1 MKNNNQLD
9 LTKNNSNGVE
19 LEENEKK
26 VLEVFMKETDTWGE
40 VCLNVKGIV
49 SRTLLEEKEVRSC
62 CRKLTQYKLIEYMR
76 GLMDDDGKVAG
87 AGYCITGDGKKHM
100 FPCQKCGEEA
110 HYSWHENKKGEW
122 ISSIFPEEVDKY
134 FQLCEEHYQELK
146 K

>member
-1 MKNNNQLD
+1 MKEEKLE
-9 LTKNNSNGVE
+9 LT
-19 LEENEKK
+19 ENEKK
-26 VLEVFMKETDTWGE
+26 VLEVFMEVTDTWGE
-40 VCLNVKGIV
+40 VCLNVKGII
-49 SRTLLEEKEVRSC
+49 SRTSLEEKEVRNC
-62 CRKLTQYKLIEYMR
+62 CRKLNQYKLIEYLR

-87 AGYCITGDGKKHM
+87 AGYCITGEGKKYM

-134 FQLCEEHYQELK
+134 FQVCEEHYQELK